1 VSYSKL
7 YVSPRNLLSLNIRE
21 KRKKKETGKDEEVE
35 N

>member
-7 YVSPRNLLSLNIRE
+7 YVSPRNLLSLNIR
-21 KRKKKETGKDEEVE
+21 KREKKKGTGKDEEVE